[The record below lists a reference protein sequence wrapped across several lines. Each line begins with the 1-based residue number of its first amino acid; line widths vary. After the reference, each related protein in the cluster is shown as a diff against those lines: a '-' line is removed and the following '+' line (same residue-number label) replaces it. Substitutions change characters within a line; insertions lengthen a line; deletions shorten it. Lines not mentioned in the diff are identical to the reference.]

1 MNKVVHSLLFK
12 GVVAHLLLFVALFIK
27 DWDFYTA
34 NFWNFFSYYVTTLIV
49 VFIVLLRPSQ
59 MIDKVSGQ
67 LDSLIEGDFS
77 KTERPKGNSE
87 LINLYDKVQ
96 ILGDNFFHSQSNL
109 ENQRNQL
116 NSVLTYM
123 VDGIIATDRQGNII
137 LANHAA
143 QNQLNMTAEELLGK
157 SLTDSLNIKDK
168 FTFYD
173 LLEKEPELVID
184 SVNSI
189 GEAISL
195 RTKFVLFRRE
205 SGFISG
211 IIAVLHDTTAQEKN
225 EREQKQFVS
234 NVSHELRTPLTSVKA
249 YLEALEDGAL
259 EDPEVARSF
268 IGVSLNET
276 NRMIR
281 MISDLLTLSRIDQER
296 LVLNKELINFV
307 DFLTFQTNRLAR
319 LAKSNPLNSFSGNFQ
334 ITTDF
339 PEKPIWIEIDT
350 DKITQVIDNIVGNAL
365 KYSPQGG
372 EIHLTLSTQNRKL
385 IVEISDQGI
394 GIPKSDLP
402 KIFSRF
408 YRVDQARNSQTGGTG
423 LGLSIVKNIIELH
436 GGTIVA
442 ASEGIGKG
450 TTFTLTLPY
459 SEDLLDSNQDWDDT
473 AEIEFE

>member
-1 MNKVVHSLLFK
+1 
-12 GVVAHLLLFVALFIK
+12 
-27 DWDFYTA
+27 
-34 NFWNFFSYYVTTLIV
+34 
-49 VFIVLLRPSQ
+49 

-116 NSVLTYM
+116 DSVLTYM